1 MSKIKICGLRREED
15 MAYVNAVNADFAGFI
30 LSPRFWRYIE
40 PSKVREYRRLLNP
53 STKVVGVVVD
63 EDISYVSNL
72 INDGT
77 IDIVQ
82 LHGSE
87 DESYISKVREL
98 TNGKAVIT
106 KVFIVKSD
114 EDVASAKCS
123 SADYVLLDSGT
134 GTGESFDWTLI
145 RDIGRDYFLAGGL
158 NPDNVASA
166 VERFNPFAV
175 DVSSGVETD
184 KVKDANKIMLFA
196 ENARRIGGHND

>member
-1 MSKIKICGLRREED
+1 MSKLKFCGLRRKED
-15 MAYVNAVNADFAGFI
+15 MEIVNEAKADFAGFI

-40 PSKVREYRRLLNP
+40 PQKVKEYRKLLDP
-53 STKVVGVVVD
+53 SIKVVGVVVD
-63 EDISYVSNL
+63 EDISYVTEL

-82 LHGSE
+82 LHGKE
-87 DESYISKVREL
+87 DESYIKEVRER

-114 EDVASAKCS
+114 EDIRLAKDS

-134 GTGESFDWTLI
+134 GTGESFDWQLI

-158 NPDNVASA
+158 NPDNVSEA
-166 VERFNPFAV
+166 VEKYNPYAV
-175 DVSSGVETD
+175 DVSSGVETE
-184 KVKDANKIMLFA
+184 KVKDAKKVMLFA
-196 ENARRIGGHND
+196 TNARRVGGNK